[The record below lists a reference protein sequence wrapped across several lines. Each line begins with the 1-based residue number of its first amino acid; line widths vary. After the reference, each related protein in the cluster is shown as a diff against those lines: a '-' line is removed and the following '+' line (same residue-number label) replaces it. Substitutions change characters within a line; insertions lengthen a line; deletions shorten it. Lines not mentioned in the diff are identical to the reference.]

1 MAAKQ
6 VGANRGKNC
15 LICRVDEQRL
25 HGSVCRCQVLPSV
38 VTTPSASPPAHPPRV
53 PGPPVTPPVAI
64 PGSPPPPIV
73 PPKRTTGTPPTRTPT
88 PAATVNEVRLSGA
101 ALLSKVA
108 AGMTNRQVLR

>member
-6 VGANRGKNC
+6 VGAHRGKYC
-15 LICRVDEQRL
+15 LICRGDEQRL

-53 PGPPVTPPVAI
+53 PGPPVTPPVAV
-64 PGSPPPPIV
+64 PGSPAPPLV
-73 PPKRTTGTPPTRTPT
+73 PPKPTTGTAPPPTPT
-88 PAATVNEVRLSGA
+88 PAATVNELPLSGA

-108 AGMTNRQVLR
+108 